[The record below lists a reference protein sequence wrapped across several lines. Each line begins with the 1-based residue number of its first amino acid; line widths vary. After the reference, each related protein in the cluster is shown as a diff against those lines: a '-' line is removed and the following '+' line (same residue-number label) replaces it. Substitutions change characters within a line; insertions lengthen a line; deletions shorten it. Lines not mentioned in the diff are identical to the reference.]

1 MYLYQANQKS
11 KKPTQGFIMFA
22 RKLFNICGLFML
34 AAWLLPTPSYA
45 APANASLAPMLKNVM
60 PSVVNLRIVYPPQ
73 PVASHKENVPI
84 IVPEQNESVG
94 SGVIIDSEK
103 GYIITNNHVVNN
115 AKEIIVT
122 LNDGQTFKA
131 KTVGVDPESDVA
143 VIQIDAPNLKAIT
156 LGDSDELAVGDF
168 VVAIG
173 NPFGL
178 EHTVTSGI
186 VSALGRANLGI
197 EGYENFIQTDASI
210 NPGNSGGALVD
221 TQGRLVGINTA
232 ILTPAQTPANIGIG
246 LAIPIN
252 MAHSI
257 MLQLVQFGEVRRGLL
272 GIIAQPLTPEMAHY
286 FNLSSIDGALIG
298 YVAPDSLAEEVGL
311 RPGDVVLS
319 VNGKKIEDSL
329 QLRNTFGLIPVDE
342 KLSMIIMRNQR
353 QQNLEFVML
362 SPEKLTTKW
371 QAISPLF
378 AGLQLG
384 EFKEDLL
391 GHGEVQGLQIYA
403 LTPDSPAASA
413 QLIPGDIIISVNQQP
428 VTDIISLKDA
438 IKNSDAEKPLLL
450 HVVRG
455 KGALFALL
463 R

>member
-1 MYLYQANQKS
+1 
-11 KKPTQGFIMFA
+11 MFA
-22 RKLFNICGLFML
+22 RKVLLNILGLFML
-34 AAWLLPTPSYA
+34 SVCMLPAYSNSAAM
-45 APANASLAPMLKNVM
+45 NASLAPMLKNVM
-60 PSVVNLRIVYPPQ
+60 PSVVNLRIIYPPQ
-73 PVASHKENVPI
+73 PVASQKENVPV
-84 IVPEQNESVG
+84 IVPEHNESVG

-143 VIQIDAPNLKAIT
+143 VIQIEAPNLKAIT
-156 LGDSDELAVGDF
+156 LGDSDALEVGDF

-257 MLQLVQFGEVRRGLL
+257 MLQLTQFGEVRRGLL
-272 GIIAQPLTPEMAHY
+272 GIIAQPLTPEMARY
-286 FNLSSIDGALIG
+286 FNLSSTDGALIG

-311 RPGDVVLS
+311 RSGDVVLS
-319 VNGKKIEDSL
+319 VNGKKVEDSL

-342 KLSMIIMRNQR
+342 KLSMTIVRNQR
-353 QQNLEFVML
+353 QQNLEFTML
-362 SPEKLTTKW
+362 APDKLITKW
-371 QAISPLF
+371 QEISSLF

-391 GHGEVQGLQIYA
+391 GHGSVQGLQIYA

-428 VTDIISLKDA
+428 VSDTLSLKEA
-438 IKNSDAEKPLLL
+438 VKNSDPKKPLLL